1 LREGWGQGA
10 RWEKR
15 ARRLWR
21 AGVSKEKDGEQENDP
36 TESQFHPAYSIQAK
50 FQLGEYIR
58 NHPSPA
64 SEPHSRHQITPG
76 IETGESLRHKIEI
89 KRKLEKYGMG

>member
-1 LREGWGQGA
+1 MGEEGKAIGESRSEQ
-10 RWEKR
+10 
-15 ARRLWR
+15 
-21 AGVSKEKDGEQENDP
+21 EKDGEQENDP
-36 TESQFHPAYSIQAK
+36 TESQFHPAYPIQAK

-76 IETGESLRHKIEI
+76 IETGESLRHKIETQT
-89 KRKLEKYGMG
+89 KAGKVWHGLMDWGLRD